1 MSVFRVLS
9 TLGIVMV
16 ALTSNVLAAESERAA
31 KNIDSV
37 FELRQYT
44 LHKGQRDTLIS
55 MFEKNF
61 IEPQNAVGARI
72 YGIFRDLD
80 DPDRFVWIRGFPGM
94 QERPKALG
102 DFYGGPVWQSHRN
115 DANKTM
121 LDSDNVL
128 LLRPV
133 APYPFLHPQEAAN
146 NANGGIV
153 SIMIYYLGG
162 VDAQEFAKFYN
173 DAVMTRLADLP
184 THLLA
189 QYITEEAPNNFPKL
203 PVRDK
208 DRVFA
213 WIGQWKNVEELD
225 SFLDKFH
232 KLDGW
237 RDTAPEALYPAFMRK
252 PELLR
257 LKPATASP
265 LK

>member
-1 MSVFRVLS
+1 MSVFKILFA
-9 TLGIVMV
+9 LGIVMISMSMNIS
-16 ALTSNVLAAESERAA
+16 ASGNNPSTTNV
-31 KNIDSV
+31 DSV

-72 YGIFRDLD
+72 YGLFRDLD
-80 DPDRFVWIRGFPGM
+80 DPDRFVWIRGFSGM
-94 QERPKALG
+94 PERPQALG
-102 DFYGGPVWQSHRN
+102 DFYGGPIWQSHRN

-128 LLRPV
+128 LLRPI
-133 APYPFLHPQEAAN
+133 APYPFLHPQVVASSSS
-146 NANGGIV
+146 GVV
-153 SIMIYYLGG
+153 SVMIYYLGS

-173 DAVMTRLADLP
+173 DAVMERLTDVHA
-184 THLLA
+184 HMLA

-208 DRVFA
+208 ERVFA
-213 WIGQWKNVEELD
+213 WIGHWNKIEELD
-225 SFLDKFH
+225 AFLDQFH
-232 KLDGW
+232 TFDGW
-237 RDTAPEALYPAFMRK
+237 RDTAPETLYPAFMRK
-252 PELLR
+252 PEILR
-257 LKPATASP
+257 LKPTAASP